1 MSTTVKTKKLDIF
14 NLFYSGAAVVILI
27 GVIAK
32 LLEWPAQ
39 DLLIT
44 GGLAIEAVV
53 FGVSAVKFID
63 VEVKQDVATE
73 ATLSKVAEGLGT
85 IAANAKA
92 AAGETYINIQTGSEN
107 TENTSGTRAS
117 SNSGPEIAT
126 SNRLVSEKNVSIEI
140 HNAETTAPTL
150 ASTNIPASA
159 PVTVQVQAAPIPIQL
174 PSNAHTL
181 WQLEQLD
188 ILSLAKDLFFQPK
201 WDNLSSEEYTIL
213 SQLFKRVFDKKL
225 PNKEA
230 LQFLL
235 QFPVKLPIPEI
246 NKLTIETAHNLDA
259 SEIELLCKALTM
271 IGFNSFFE
279 NFILEASGE
288 SYLIRP
294 KKAGDVQIY
303 GGEEDV
309 VLAHANTFF
318 AKELIIGPPIECLQ
332 SAIKLKGQTLL
343 EFFIQKVDI
352 KKEDQLGSLI
362 NLLQSQSDDLKKKL
376 WSRFKKIKYNQA
388 TSDGYAYLK
397 LLAQSAISFS
407 NTSIGAQL
415 FNRIIEIQINDK
427 KTITLNDV
435 VNFSAETIYF
445 GAKNEYSVNLKELF
459 VNGELENLGYTQSLI
474 DKLIAENVA
483 SKAKLMELFSL
494 DGQDF
499 KKEVFDKLNYHL
511 AKNNTSP
518 SGAQLAFVLLYKQY
532 HNS

>member
-53 FGVSAVKFID
+53 FGVSAIKFID

-92 AAGETYINIQTGSEN
+92 AAGETYINIQTG
-107 TENTSGTRAS
+107 TENSDNASATKATSNNGSA
-117 SNSGPEIAT
+117 IDT
-126 SNRLVSEKNVSIEI
+126 SNRLASEKNVSIEI

-150 ASTNIPASA
+150 ASTTTTASA
-159 PVTVQVQAAPIPIQL
+159 PVTVQVQATPMQL

-213 SQLFKRVFDKKL
+213 SQIFKRVFDKKL

-246 NKLTIETAHNLDA
+246 NKLTIEKSHNLDA

-279 NFILEASGE
+279 NFILELSGE
-288 SYLIRP
+288 AYLIRP
-294 KKAGDVQIY
+294 KKVGDLQIY
-303 GGEEDV
+303 GGEEDII
-309 VLAHANTFF
+309 LAHANSFF
-318 AKELIIGPPIECLQ
+318 AKELIVGPHIECLQ

-459 VNGELENLGYTQSLI
+459 VNGELENLGYTQTLI
-474 DKLIAENVA
+474 EKLISENVA

-494 DGQDF
+494 DGQDS

-532 HNS
+532 QNS